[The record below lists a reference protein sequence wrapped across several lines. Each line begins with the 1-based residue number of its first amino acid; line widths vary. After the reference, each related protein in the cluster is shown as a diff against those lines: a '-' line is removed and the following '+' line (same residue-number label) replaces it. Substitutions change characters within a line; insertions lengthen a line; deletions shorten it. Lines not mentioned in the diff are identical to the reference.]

1 MVVYFEQL
9 REPLTDRIDNDL
21 NKTLKL
27 TYLGNNRLIVEHR
40 RHINAILAPFSITFS
55 NAFSVNFLT
64 CRRRQ
69 PLLLTRFICPPSH
82 TTAIQKNKET
92 NIGITYLPTT
102 YLGIIC
108 YNYVLNRY
116 YLEYLHNNWLN
127 GPSSTSMQ
135 FLQQINNLTSAYV
148 SPRFKLTTSLTWVST
163 P

>member
-55 NAFSVNFLT
+55 KAFSVNFLT
-64 CRRRQ
+64 CRRQ

-102 YLGIIC
+102 YLGTIY

-116 YLEYLHNNWLN
+116 YLEYLHNN
-127 GPSSTSMQ
+127 
-135 FLQQINNLTSAYV
+135 
-148 SPRFKLTTSLTWVST
+148 
-163 P
+163 

>member
-1 MVVYFEQL
+1 MWHSEKNSDEMVVYFEQL

-55 NAFSVNFLT
+55 KAFSVNFLT
-64 CRRRQ
+64 CRRQ

-127 GPSSTSMQ
+127 GPSSTS
-135 FLQQINNLTSAYV
+135 FVYSGSNANFTAD
-148 SPRFKLTTSLTWVST
+148 K
-163 P
+163 